1 LFLYLHCITRCT
13 INRTANS

>member
-1 LFLYLHCITRCT
+1 LYLHCITRCT